1 MTANEITTIIVSTV
15 VPTATMLISF
25 FNYKRSVKKDTEN
38 QGQEKG
44 ILLTEIGY
52 IKSGVDRIDKRT
64 EQLDLAQSEQGKELA
79 KLEATVD
86 AHLNDYNSHNYKV
99 ASGGRKKNDK

>member
-1 MTANEITTIIVSTV
+1 MTVGDITTIIVSTV
-15 VPTATMLISF
+15 VPITTAAITY
-25 FNYKRSVKKDTEN
+25 FNYKRSVKKDTKNE
-38 QGQEKG
+38 GQEKG

-64 EQLDLAQSEQGKELA
+64 EQLDLAQSEQGKEIA
-79 KLEATVD
+79 KLEAIVN

-99 ASGGRKKNDK
+99 TGGRKKNDN